1 MFNIQKFIFDD
12 EYRTK
17 EAYPYIQTVL
27 RKNWNAIWKEM
38 QESKE
43 LMLNLYKLSKGQNL
57 TEAEVEASL
66 AQLKDIGKMIPA
78 LGIFLLP
85 GGVFILAILGKLL
98 PWDLVPSA
106 FKENL
111 ESETNKNDS
120 IKQLSNTENG
130 SAIQDTKEAVNDK
143 KNI

>member
-17 EAYPYIQTVL
+17 EAYPYIQSVL
-27 RKNWNAIWKEM
+27 RKNWNAIWQEM
-38 QESKE
+38 RESKD

-57 TEAEVEASL
+57 SDAEVEASI
-66 AQLKDIGKMIPA
+66 AQLKDIAKMIPA
-78 LGIFLLP
+78 IGIFLLP

-106 FKENL
+106 FKEEL
-111 ESETNKNDS
+111 ENEAQKKDGH
-120 IKQLSNTENG
+120 TE
-130 SAIQDTKEAVNDK
+130 SDQSH
-143 KNI
+143 